1 MIYGKTIRNFLKRY
15 KKLQIHKLNIYKMN
29 YDTYLV
35 VKNARL
41 AIERAEEMKKFIRL
55 DLEKKKEI
63 DKKIGAENLK
73 ESRQLN
79 PLIWNAIDDINYK
92 LNDIL
97 NKLEMLKGF

>member
-1 MIYGKTIRNFLKRY
+1 
-15 KKLQIHKLNIYKMN
+15 MN

-41 AIERAEEMKKFIRL
+41 AIEKAEEMKRFIRL
-55 DLEKKKEI
+55 DLEKRKEV
-63 DKKIGAENLK
+63 DKKKGIENQI

-92 LNDIL
+92 LNDII
-97 NKLEMLKGF
+97 NKLDMIKGY

>member
-1 MIYGKTIRNFLKRY
+1 
-15 KKLQIHKLNIYKMN
+15 MN

-41 AIERAEEMKKFIRL
+41 AIERAEEMKRIVRL
-55 DLEKKKEI
+55 DLEKKRGI
-63 DKKIGAENLK
+63 ENQK
-73 ESRQLN
+73 ESRELN

-97 NKLEMLKGF
+97 NKLDMLKAF

>member
-1 MIYGKTIRNFLKRY
+1 
-15 KKLQIHKLNIYKMN
+15 MN

-41 AIERAEEMKKFIRL
+41 AIERAEEMKKIVKL
-55 DLEKKKEI
+55 DLEKQKKRGI
-63 DKKIGAENLK
+63 ENQQ

-92 LNDIL
+92 LDNIL
-97 NKLEMLKGF
+97 NKLDMLKGF

>member
-1 MIYGKTIRNFLKRY
+1 
-15 KKLQIHKLNIYKMN
+15 MN

-41 AIERAEEMKKFIRL
+41 AIERAEEMKRVIRS
-55 DLEKKKEI
+55 DLQKQKQRGI
-63 DKKIGAENLK
+63 ENEK

-92 LNDIL
+92 LNNIL
-97 NKLEMLKGF
+97 NKLDMIKGF